1 LDLKRDL
8 VPRCY
13 HELVVKLPNA
23 EQAIA
28 DIVKLRDYALSTSHP
43 RGRHKA
49 RVFLAALG
57 LTAADAEELR
67 TALLESARTGDAVP
81 GASDEFGTRYT
92 IDFEMVRSTKQ
103 ARVRGSWIIRVD
115 DGLPRLTSCYV
126 L

>member
-1 LDLKRDL
+1 M
-8 VPRCY
+8 
-13 HELVVKLPNA
+13 VVKLPNA
-23 EQAIA
+23 EFAVV
-28 DIVKLRDYALSTSHP
+28 DVVKLRDYALSTSHP

-57 LTAADAEELR
+57 LTAANAEELR

-81 GASDEFGTRYT
+81 GASEKFGTRYT
-92 IDFEMVRSTKQ
+92 VDFEMVGTTR
-103 ARVRGSWIIRVD
+103 RVRLRGSWIIRVD

>member
-1 LDLKRDL
+1 
-8 VPRCY
+8 
-13 HELVVKLPNA
+13 VKLPNA
-23 EQAIA
+23 EQALV

-49 RVFLAALG
+49 RVFQAALG
-57 LTAADAEELR
+57 LTAADAGELR
-67 TALLESARTGDAVP
+67 AALLESAITGDAVP

-92 IDFEMVRSTKQ
+92 VDFELIRSTKQ
-103 ARVRGSWIIRVD
+103 ALVRGSWIIRVD